1 MKQLFNFALI
11 GAIALTSAT
20 MFVGCNSSE
29 DAVETNNP
37 NYNEKTDEVNVQ
49 FVLNVA
55 ANTGDN
61 TTRQGAATVQKA
73 NNFRGLKDAKLI
85 ALKTDNPTW
94 LAPFDGSASTSMG
107 VKTFELGTLY
117 TSSQIPTPDTQNPGS
132 RSNRILQLSLPTGM
146 DAMLVYAR
154 AIQSGDTEEDGKVE
168 MNVTAAP
175 ENTTFTLQSR
185 LGENGTK
192 YQHVL
197 DLSVTIFNFI
207 MDAQISDV
215 AAGAGEVIHDYTNTA
230 AITGFTW
237 RSLGDTK
244 AIVDGL
250 TGLPEILGKD
260 YYAITTLTELP
271 SGEPGDPDYN
281 AHPNEYRAGSSE
293 AVRHLIYHIYTDC
306 IGILGATA
314 TTDKEY
320 AAQLLAKEIK
330 GRIDNYF
337 TSPDNETSIAFKSV
351 TATGTGSLQNNLN
364 TDLSIADFNTRFSG
378 VTDIYMA
385 GFPSSFGLPD
395 GVALMTIDE
404 NKDFTYDITSTTTL
418 LDGMTNVSQYM
429 YPAELLYFDNS
440 ALRCNT
446 TSVPAGNYP
455 DGYNTWDV
463 DAWAGWTVGNPGGI
477 VSSST
482 RSVAVKN
489 NINYGVAMLKT
500 AVQLDGS
507 TFNDNRNAFTGEADQ
522 ALTTTNVSGF
532 KLTGVLVGGQNYQM
546 GWNYLAKD
554 PNTATKWNYVVYDNK
569 IENSGAIP
577 TTVGDENYTLL
588 FDNYN
593 FTGTQSDVLVAL
605 EFENNGVAFYGEH
618 NLIPVGGK
626 FYLVGKLEL
635 GNNTIATNQWDQ
647 YYPVPPYFASG
658 ENAGKSQK
666 ITRIFIQDFM
676 TSATF
681 KIGANSLQKAFNT
694 IPDLR
699 STQTS
704 LGLSVNLEW
713 KQGLVFD
720 NVPLGH

>member
-1 MKQLFNFALI
+1 MKKLFNFALV
-11 GAIALTSAT
+11 GAIALTGAT
-20 MFVGCNSSE
+20 MFTGCSGSD
-29 DAVETNNP
+29 DAAAENNNP
-37 NYNEKTDEVNVQ
+37 NFNEKTNEVNVQ

-61 TTRQGAATVQKA
+61 TTRQGAATVQKN

-85 ALKTDNPTW
+85 ALKTGNPAW

-117 TSSQIPTPDTQNPGS
+117 TSSQIPTPDAQNPGS

-154 AIQSGDTEEDGKVE
+154 AIQSGVTEEDGKVE
-168 MNVTAAP
+168 MSVTAAP

-185 LGENGTK
+185 LGENATT

-207 MDAQISDV
+207 MDARISNV
-215 AAGAGEVIHDYTNTA
+215 AAGAGEEIKGYKNVA

-244 AIVDGL
+244 ATVDGL

-260 YYAITTLTELP
+260 YLAITTLTDLTAVP
-271 SGEPGDPDYN
+271 
-281 AHPNEYRAGSSE
+281 ATTQTPNEYRAGSSE

-314 TTDKEY
+314 TTDDEY

-337 TSPDNETSIAFKSV
+337 VDPDNQTSIAFKSV
-351 TATGTGSLQNNLN
+351 IATGTGSLQNNLN

-378 VTDIYMA
+378 VTDVYMA

-395 GVALMTIDE
+395 GVALMTID
-404 NKDFTYDITSTTTL
+404 NDDNFTYAITNTTTL
-418 LDGMTNVSQYM
+418 LDGMTDVSKYM

-446 TSVPAGNYP
+446 ASVPANDYP
-455 DGYNTWDV
+455 DGYNTWDA
-463 DAWAGWTVGNPGGI
+463 DTWTGWTVGNPGGI

-500 AVQLDGS
+500 AVVLDGTS
-507 TFNDNRNAFTGEADQ
+507 FNDNRNAFTGEANQ
-522 ALTTTNVSGF
+522 ALTESQVGGF
-532 KLTGVLVGGQNYQM
+532 KLTGALVGGQNYQM

-569 IENSGAIP
+569 IENNGTIP
-577 TTVGDENYTLL
+577 TTVGGENYTLL

-593 FTGTQSDVLVAL
+593 STDATQSDVLVAL

-635 GNNTIATNQWDQ
+635 GSNTINTNQWDQ
-647 YYPVPPYFASG
+647 YYPVPPYTNEGA
-658 ENAGKSQK
+658 SQK

-720 NVPLGH
+720 SVLLGH

>member
-1 MKQLFNFALI
+1 MKKNFMFAMM
-11 GAIALTSAT
+11 GAIALTGA
-20 MFVGCNSSE
+20 VGLTSCSSS
-29 DAVETNNP
+29 DDVAADVNP
-37 NYNEKTDEVNVQ
+37 NYNPETNEVNVQ

-61 TTRQGAATVQKA
+61 TTRQAADIVQKN

-85 ALKTDNPTW
+85 ALKTGNPTW

-117 TSSQIPTPDTQNPGS
+117 SSSQIPTPDTQNPGS

-154 AIQSGDTEEDGKVE
+154 AIQSNVTEEDGKVE
-168 MNVTAAP
+168 MNVTTAP
-175 ENTTFTLQSR
+175 ENTTFSLQSR

-215 AAGAGEVIHDYTNTA
+215 AAGAGEEIKGYKNVA

-260 YYAITTLTELP
+260 YLAITTLTDLTAVP
-271 SGEPGDPDYN
+271 
-281 AHPNEYRAGSSE
+281 ATTQTPNEYRAGSSE

-314 TTDKEY
+314 TTDEEY

-337 TSPDNETSIAFKSV
+337 TSPDNETNIAFKSV

-364 TDLSIADFNTRFSG
+364 TDLSIADFNTSFSG
-378 VTDIYMA
+378 VTDVYMA

-395 GVALMTIDE
+395 GVALMTID
-404 NKDFTYDITSTTTL
+404 NDDNFTYAITNTTTL
-418 LDGMTNVSQYM
+418 LDGMTDVSKYM

-446 TSVPAGNYP
+446 ASVPANEYP
-455 DGYNTWDV
+455 DGYNTWDA
-463 DAWAGWTVGNPGGI
+463 DTWTGWTVGNPGGI

-500 AVQLDGS
+500 AVVLDGTS
-507 TFNDNRNAFTGEADQ
+507 FNDNRNAFTGEANQTLDESQ
-522 ALTTTNVSGF
+522 VGGF

-554 PNTATKWNYVVYDNK
+554 PSTATNWNYVVYDNK
-569 IENSGAIP
+569 IENNGTIP
-577 TTVGDENYTLL
+577 TTVGGENYTLL

-593 FTGTQSDVLVAL
+593 FDTQANQSDVLVAL
-605 EFENNGVAFYGEH
+605 EFENNGIAFYGEH

-635 GNNTIATNQWDQ
+635 GSNTISTNQWDP
-647 YYPVPPYFASG
+647 YYPVPPYTNEGA
-658 ENAGKSQK
+658 SQK

>member
-1 MKQLFNFALI
+1 MKKNLMFAMM
-11 GAIALTSAT
+11 GAIALTGA
-20 MFVGCNSSE
+20 VGLTSCSSS
-29 DAVETNNP
+29 DDVAADVNP
-37 NYNEKTDEVNVQ
+37 NYNPETNEVNVQ

-61 TTRQGAATVQKA
+61 TTRQGAATVQK
-73 NNFRGLKDAKLI
+73 NNKFRGLKDAKLI
-85 ALKTDNPTW
+85 ALKTGNPAW
-94 LAPFDGSASTSMG
+94 LAPFDGRASTSMG

-117 TSSQIPTPDTQNPGS
+117 TSSQITETNTNNPAN

-154 AIQSGDTEEDGKVE
+154 AIQSGVTEEDGKVE
-168 MNVTAAP
+168 MNVTTAP
-175 ENTTFTLQSR
+175 ENTTFSLQSR
-185 LGENGTK
+185 LGENGTT
-192 YQHVL
+192 YQQVL

-207 MDAQISDV
+207 MDARISNV
-215 AAGAGEVIHDYTNTA
+215 AAGAGEEIKGYKNVG

-237 RSLGDTK
+237 RNLGDTK

-260 YYAITTLTELP
+260 YLAITTLTDLTAVP
-271 SGEPGDPDYN
+271 
-281 AHPNEYRAGSSE
+281 ATTQTPNEYRAGSSE

-314 TTDKEY
+314 TTDEEY

-337 TSPDNETSIAFKSV
+337 TSPDNETSIAFKTV
-351 TATGTGSLQNNLN
+351 TDTGTGSLQNNLY
-364 TDLSIADFNTRFSG
+364 TDLNIADFNTRFSG
-378 VTDIYMA
+378 VTDVYMA

-395 GVALMTIDE
+395 GVALMTID
-404 NKDFTYDITSTTTL
+404 NDDNFTYAITNTTTL
-418 LDGMTNVSQYM
+418 LDGMTNVSHYM

-446 TSVPAGNYP
+446 ASVPANEYP
-455 DGYNTWDV
+455 DGYNTWDA
-463 DAWAGWTVGNPGGI
+463 DTWTGWTVGNSGGI

-500 AVQLDGS
+500 AVQLDGTS
-507 TFNDNRNAFTGEADQ
+507 FNDNRNAFTGEANQ
-522 ALTTTNVSGF
+522 ALTESQVGGF

-554 PNTATKWNYVVYDNK
+554 PNTATNWNYVVYDNK
-569 IENSGAIP
+569 IENNGTIP
-577 TTVGDENYTLL
+577 TTVGGENYTLL

-593 FTGTQSDVLVAL
+593 STDATQSDVLVAL
-605 EFENNGVAFYGEH
+605 EFENNGIAFYGEH

-635 GNNTIATNQWDQ
+635 GSNTISTTQWDQ
-647 YYPVPPYFASG
+647 YYPVPPYTNEGA
-658 ENAGKSQK
+658 SQK

-699 STQTS
+699 SSQTS

-713 KQGLVFD
+713 KQGIVFD

>member
-1 MKQLFNFALI
+1 MKKLFNYALI
-11 GAIALTSAT
+11 GAIALTGAT
-20 MFVGCNSSE
+20 MFTGCSGSD
-29 DAVETNNP
+29 DAVAENNNP
-37 NYNEKTDEVNVQ
+37 NFNEKTNEVNVQ

-61 TTRQGAATVQKA
+61 TTRQGAATVQKN

-85 ALKTDNPTW
+85 ALKTGNPAW

-117 TSSQIPTPDTQNPGS
+117 TSSQIPTPDAQNPGS

-154 AIQSGDTEEDGKVE
+154 AIQSGVTEEDGKVE
-168 MNVTAAP
+168 MSVTAAP

-185 LGENGTK
+185 LGENATT

-207 MDAQISDV
+207 MDARISNV
-215 AAGAGEVIHDYTNTA
+215 AAGAGEEIKGYKNVA

-244 AIVDGL
+244 ETVDGL

-260 YYAITTLTELP
+260 YYAITTLTDLT
-271 SGEPGDPDYN
+271 STQPGN
-281 AHPNEYRAGSSE
+281 EHPKEYRAGSSK
-293 AVRHLIYHIYTDC
+293 AVCHIIYHIYTDC
-306 IGILGATA
+306 VGILGATA
-314 TTDKEY
+314 TTDAEY

-330 GRIDNYF
+330 GRIDHYF
-337 TSPDNETSIAFKSV
+337 LTPENETTITFKSV
-351 TATGTGSLQNNLN
+351 DETGTGSLQANLS
-364 TDLSIADFNTRFSG
+364 TDLSKTFSTDFSG
-378 VTDIYMA
+378 VTNDYLR

-395 GVALMTIDE
+395 GVALMTID
-404 NKDFTYDITSTTTL
+404 NDDNFTYQITSTTTL
-418 LDGMTNVSQYM
+418 LDGMTNVSHYM

-440 ALRCNT
+440 ALRCHT
-446 TSVPAGNYP
+446 ASVPANEYP
-455 DGYNTWDV
+455 DGYNTWDAA
-463 DAWAGWTVGNPGGI
+463 AWTGWTVGNPGGI

-500 AVQLDGS
+500 AVQLDATS
-507 TFNDNRNAFTGEADQ
+507 FNDNRNAFTGEANQ
-522 ALTTTNVSGF
+522 ALDENQVKGF

-554 PNTATKWNYVVYDNK
+554 PSTATNWNYVVYDNK
-569 IENSGAIP
+569 IENNGTIP
-577 TTVGDENYTLL
+577 TTVGRENYTLL

-593 FTGTQSDVLVAL
+593 FDTQANQSDVLVAL
-605 EFENNGVAFYGEH
+605 EFENNGIAFYGEH

-635 GNNTIATNQWDQ
+635 GSKTIDTNRWDE
-647 YYPVPPYFASG
+647 YYPVPPYTNEGA
-658 ENAGKSQK
+658 SQK

-720 NVPLGH
+720 NVELGH

>member
-1 MKQLFNFALI
+1 MKRYFNFALV
-11 GAIALTSAT
+11 GAIALTGAT
-20 MFVGCNSSE
+20 MFTGCSGSD
-29 DAVETNNP
+29 DAVAENNNP
-37 NYNEKTDEVNVQ
+37 NFNEKTNEVNVQ

-61 TTRQGAATVQKA
+61 TTRQGAATVQKN

-85 ALKTDNPTW
+85 ALKTGNPAW

-117 TSSQIPTPDTQNPGS
+117 TSSQIPTPDAQNPGS

-154 AIQSGDTEEDGKVE
+154 AIQSGVTEEDGKVE
-168 MNVTAAP
+168 MSVTAAP

-185 LGENGTK
+185 LGENATT

-207 MDAQISDV
+207 MDARISNV
-215 AAGAGEVIHDYTNTA
+215 AAGAGEEIKGYKNVA

-244 AIVDGL
+244 ATVDGL

-260 YYAITTLTELP
+260 YLAITTLTDLTAVP
-271 SGEPGDPDYN
+271 ATTPT
-281 AHPNEYRAGSSE
+281 PNEYRAGSSE
-293 AVRHLIYHIYTDC
+293 AVRQLIYHIYTDC

-314 TTDKEY
+314 TTDDEY

-337 TSPDNETSIAFKSV
+337 VDPDNQTSIAFKSV
-351 TATGTGSLQNNLN
+351 IATGTGSLQNNLN
-364 TDLSIADFNTRFSG
+364 TDLNIADFNTRFSG
-378 VTDIYMA
+378 VTDVYMA

-395 GVALMTIDE
+395 GVALMTID
-404 NKDFTYDITSTTTL
+404 NDDNFTYAITNTTTL
-418 LDGMTNVSQYM
+418 LDGMTDVSKYM

-446 TSVPAGNYP
+446 ASVPANEYP
-455 DGYNTWDV
+455 DGYNTWDA
-463 DAWAGWTVGNPGGI
+463 DTWTGWTVGNPGGI

-500 AVQLDGS
+500 AVVLDGTS
-507 TFNDNRNAFTGEADQ
+507 FNDNRNAFTGEANQ
-522 ALTTTNVSGF
+522 ALTESQVGGF

-554 PNTATKWNYVVYDNK
+554 PNTATNWNYVVYDNK
-569 IENSGAIP
+569 IENNGTIP
-577 TTVGDENYTLL
+577 TTVGGENYTLL

-593 FTGTQSDVLVAL
+593 FDTQANQSDVLVAL
-605 EFENNGVAFYGEH
+605 EFENNGIAFYGEH

-635 GNNTIATNQWDQ
+635 SGNTINTNQWDQ
-647 YYPVPPYFASG
+647 YYPVPPYTNEGA
-658 ENAGKSQK
+658 SQK

>member
-1 MKQLFNFALI
+1 MKKLFNYALI
-11 GAIALTSAT
+11 GAIALTGAT
-20 MFVGCNSSE
+20 MFTGCSGSD
-29 DAVETNNP
+29 DAVAENNNP
-37 NYNEKTDEVNVQ
+37 NFNEKTNEVNVQ

-61 TTRQGAATVQKA
+61 TTRQGAATVQKN
-73 NNFRGLKDAKLI
+73 NNFRGLKDAKLV
-85 ALKTDNPTW
+85 ALKTGHPAW

-117 TSSQIPTPDTQNPGS
+117 TSSQIPTPDAQNPGS

-154 AIQSGDTEEDGKVE
+154 AIQSGVTEEDGKVE

-185 LGENGTK
+185 LGDATT

-207 MDAQISDV
+207 MDARISDV
-215 AAGAGEVIHDYTNTA
+215 AAGAGEEIKGYKNVG

-237 RSLGDTK
+237 RNLGDTK

-260 YYAITTLTELP
+260 YLAITTLTDLTAVP
-271 SGEPGDPDYN
+271 
-281 AHPNEYRAGSSE
+281 ATTQTPNEYRAGSSE

-314 TTDKEY
+314 TTDDEY

-337 TSPDNETSIAFKSV
+337 VDPDNQTSIAFKSV
-351 TATGTGSLQNNLN
+351 IATGTGSLQNNLN

-378 VTDIYMA
+378 VTDVYMA

-395 GVALMTIDE
+395 GVALMTID
-404 NKDFTYDITSTTTL
+404 NDDNFTYAITNTTTL
-418 LDGMTNVSQYM
+418 LDGMTDVSKYM

-446 TSVPAGNYP
+446 ASVPANEYP
-455 DGYNTWDV
+455 DGYNTWDA
-463 DAWAGWTVGNPGGI
+463 DTWTGWTVGNPGGI

-500 AVQLDGS
+500 AVVLDGTS
-507 TFNDNRNAFTGEADQ
+507 FNDNRNAFTGEANQ
-522 ALTTTNVSGF
+522 ALTESQVGGF

-554 PNTATKWNYVVYDNK
+554 PSTATNWNYVVYDNK
-569 IENSGAIP
+569 IENNGTIP
-577 TTVGDENYTLL
+577 TTVGRENYTLL

-593 FTGTQSDVLVAL
+593 FDTQANQSDVLVAL
-605 EFENNGVAFYGEH
+605 EFENNGIAFYGEH

-635 GNNTIATNQWDQ
+635 SGKTINTNQWDQ
-647 YYPVPPYFASG
+647 YYPVPPYTNEGA
-658 ENAGKSQK
+658 SQK

>member
-1 MKQLFNFALI
+1 MKRYFNFALV
-11 GAIALTSAT
+11 GAIALTGAT
-20 MFVGCNSSE
+20 MFTGCSGSD
-29 DAVETNNP
+29 DAVAENNNP
-37 NYNEKTDEVNVQ
+37 NFNEKTNEVNVQ

-61 TTRQGAATVQKA
+61 TTRQGAATVQKN

-85 ALKTDNPTW
+85 ALKTGNPAW

-117 TSSQIPTPDTQNPGS
+117 TSSQIPTPDAQNPGS

-154 AIQSGDTEEDGKVE
+154 AIQSGVTEEDGKVE
-168 MNVTAAP
+168 MSVTAAP

-185 LGENGTK
+185 LGENATT

-207 MDAQISDV
+207 MDARISNV
-215 AAGAGEVIHDYTNTA
+215 AAGAGEEIKGYKNVA

-244 AIVDGL
+244 AAVDGL

-260 YYAITTLTELP
+260 YYAITTLTDLTAVP
-271 SGEPGDPDYN
+271 
-281 AHPNEYRAGSSE
+281 ATTQTPNEYRAGSSE
-293 AVRHLIYHIYTDC
+293 AVRYLIYHIYTDC

-314 TTDKEY
+314 TTDDEY

-337 TSPDNETSIAFKSV
+337 VDPDNQTSIAFKSV
-351 TATGTGSLQNNLN
+351 IATGTGSLQNNLN
-364 TDLSIADFNTRFSG
+364 TDLNIADFNTRFSG
-378 VTDIYMA
+378 VTDVYMA

-395 GVALMTIDE
+395 GVALMTID
-404 NKDFTYDITSTTTL
+404 NDDNFTYAITNTTTL
-418 LDGMTNVSQYM
+418 LDGMTDVSKYM

-446 TSVPAGNYP
+446 ASVPANEYP
-455 DGYNTWDV
+455 DGYNTWDA
-463 DAWAGWTVGNPGGI
+463 DTWTGWTVGNPGGI

-500 AVQLDGS
+500 AVVLDGTS
-507 TFNDNRNAFTGEADQ
+507 FNDNRNAFTGEANQ
-522 ALTTTNVSGF
+522 ALTESQVGGF

-554 PNTATKWNYVVYDNK
+554 PNTATNWNYVVYDNK
-569 IENSGAIP
+569 IENNGTIP
-577 TTVGDENYTLL
+577 TTVGRENYTLL

-593 FTGTQSDVLVAL
+593 FDTQANQRDVLVAL
-605 EFENNGVAFYGEH
+605 EFENNGIAFYGEH

-635 GNNTIATNQWDQ
+635 SGNTINTNQWDQ
-647 YYPVPPYFASG
+647 YYPVPPYTNEGA
-658 ENAGKSQK
+658 SQK

>member
-1 MKQLFNFALI
+1 MKKLFNFALV
-11 GAIALTSAT
+11 GAIALTGAT
-20 MFVGCNSSE
+20 MFTGCSGSD
-29 DAVETNNP
+29 DAVAENNNP
-37 NYNEKTDEVNVQ
+37 NFNEKTNEVNVQ

-61 TTRQGAATVQKA
+61 TTRQGAATVQKN
-73 NNFRGLKDAKLI
+73 NNFRGLKDAKLV
-85 ALKTDNPTW
+85 ALKTGHPAW

-117 TSSQIPTPDTQNPGS
+117 TSSQIPTPDAQNPGS

-154 AIQSGDTEEDGKVE
+154 AIQSGVTEEDGKVE

-185 LGENGTK
+185 LGDATT

-207 MDAQISDV
+207 MDARISDV
-215 AAGAGEVIHDYTNTA
+215 AAGAGEEIKGYKNVG

-237 RSLGDTK
+237 RNLGDTK

-260 YYAITTLTELP
+260 YLAITTLTDLTAVP
-271 SGEPGDPDYN
+271 
-281 AHPNEYRAGSSE
+281 ATTQTPNEYRAGSSE

-314 TTDKEY
+314 TTDDEY

-337 TSPDNETSIAFKSV
+337 VDPDNQTSIAFKSV
-351 TATGTGSLQNNLN
+351 IATGTGSLQNNLN

-378 VTDIYMA
+378 VTDVYMA

-395 GVALMTIDE
+395 GVALMTID
-404 NKDFTYDITSTTTL
+404 NDDNFTYAITNTTTL
-418 LDGMTNVSQYM
+418 LDGMTDVSKYM

-446 TSVPAGNYP
+446 ASVPANEYP
-455 DGYNTWDV
+455 DGYNTWDA
-463 DAWAGWTVGNPGGI
+463 DTWTGWTVGNPGGI

-500 AVQLDGS
+500 AVVLDGTS
-507 TFNDNRNAFTGEADQ
+507 FNDNRNAFTGEANQ
-522 ALTTTNVSGF
+522 ALTESQVGGF

-554 PNTATKWNYVVYDNK
+554 PSTATNWNYVVYDNK
-569 IENSGAIP
+569 IENNGTIP
-577 TTVGDENYTLL
+577 TTVGRENYTLL

-593 FTGTQSDVLVAL
+593 FDTQANQSDVLVAL
-605 EFENNGVAFYGEH
+605 EFENNGIAFYGEH

-635 GNNTIATNQWDQ
+635 SGKTINTNQWDQ
-647 YYPVPPYFASG
+647 YYPVPPYTNEGAS
-658 ENAGKSQK
+658 QM

>member
-1 MKQLFNFALI
+1 MKKLFNFALV
-11 GAIALTSAT
+11 GAIALTGAT
-20 MFVGCNSSE
+20 MFTGCSGSD
-29 DAVETNNP
+29 DAVAENNNP
-37 NYNEKTDEVNVQ
+37 NFNEKTNEVNVQ

-61 TTRQGAATVQKA
+61 TTRQGAATVQKN
-73 NNFRGLKDAKLI
+73 NNFRGLKDAKLV
-85 ALKTDNPTW
+85 ALKTGHPAW

-117 TSSQIPTPDTQNPGS
+117 TSSQIPTPDAQNPGS

-154 AIQSGDTEEDGKVE
+154 AIQSGVTEEDGKVE

-185 LGENGTK
+185 LGDATT

-207 MDAQISDV
+207 MDARISDV
-215 AAGAGEVIHDYTNTA
+215 AAGAGEEIKGYKNVG

-237 RSLGDTK
+237 RNLGDTK

-260 YYAITTLTELP
+260 YLAITTLTDLTAVP
-271 SGEPGDPDYN
+271 
-281 AHPNEYRAGSSE
+281 ATTQTPNEYRAGSSE

-314 TTDKEY
+314 TTDDEY

-395 GVALMTIDE
+395 GVALMTID
-404 NKDFTYDITSTTTL
+404 NDDNFTYAITNTTTL
-418 LDGMTNVSQYM
+418 LDGMTDVSKYM

-446 TSVPAGNYP
+446 ASVPANEYP

-500 AVQLDGS
+500 AVVLDGTS
-507 TFNDNRNAFTGEADQ
+507 FNDNRNAFTGEANQ
-522 ALTTTNVSGF
+522 ALTESQVGGF

-554 PNTATKWNYVVYDNK
+554 PSTATNWNYVVYDNK
-569 IENSGAIP
+569 IENNGTIP
-577 TTVGDENYTLL
+577 TTVGRENYTLL

-593 FTGTQSDVLVAL
+593 FDTQANQSDVLVAL
-605 EFENNGVAFYGEH
+605 EFENNGIAFYGEH

-635 GNNTIATNQWDQ
+635 SGNTINTNQWDQ
-647 YYPVPPYFASG
+647 YYPVPPYTNEGA
-658 ENAGKSQK
+658 SQK

>member
-1 MKQLFNFALI
+1 MKKLFNFALV
-11 GAIALTSAT
+11 GAIALTGAT
-20 MFVGCNSSE
+20 MFTGCSGSD
-29 DAVETNNP
+29 DAVAENNNP
-37 NYNEKTDEVNVQ
+37 NFNEKTNEVNVQ

-61 TTRQGAATVQKA
+61 TTRQGAATVQKY

-85 ALKTDNPTW
+85 ALKTGNPTW

-117 TSSQIPTPDTQNPGS
+117 TSSQITDPDSKNSGE

-154 AIQSGDTEEDGKVE
+154 AIQSGVTEEDGKVE
-168 MNVTAAP
+168 MDVTAAP

-185 LGENGTK
+185 LANQTA
-192 YQHVL
+192 YDHTL
-197 DLSVTIFNFI
+197 ALSATIFNFI
-207 MDAQISDV
+207 MDSQISDV
-215 AAGAGEVIHDYTNTA
+215 AAGAGEEIKGYKNVA

-244 AIVDGL
+244 AAVDGL

-260 YYAITTLTELP
+260 YYAITTLTDLTSTQP
-271 SGEPGDPDYN
+271 SNE
-281 AHPNEYRAGSSE
+281 HPKEYRAGSSE

-314 TTDKEY
+314 TTDAEY

-378 VTDIYMA
+378 VTDVYMA

-395 GVALMTIDE
+395 GVALMTID
-404 NKDFTYDITSTTTL
+404 NDDNFTYAITNTTTL
-418 LDGMTNVSQYM
+418 LDGMTDVSKYM

-446 TSVPAGNYP
+446 ASVPANEYP
-455 DGYNTWDV
+455 DGYNTWDTGT
-463 DAWAGWTVGNPGGI
+463 WSNWTVGNPGGI

-500 AVQLDGS
+500 AVQLDATS
-507 TFNDNRNAFTGEADQ
+507 FNDNRNAFTGEANQTLDESQ
-522 ALTTTNVSGF
+522 VGGF

-554 PNTATKWNYVVYDNK
+554 PSTATNWNYVVYDNK
-569 IENSGAIP
+569 IENNGTIP
-577 TTVGDENYTLL
+577 TTVGGENYTLL

-593 FTGTQSDVLVAL
+593 FDTQANQSDVLVAL
-605 EFENNGVAFYGEH
+605 EFENNGIAFYGEH

-635 GNNTIATNQWDQ
+635 GSNTISTSQWDQ
-647 YYPVPPYFASG
+647 YYPVPPYNEGAS
-658 ENAGKSQK
+658 QM

>member
-1 MKQLFNFALI
+1 MKRYFNFAFA
-11 GAIALTSAT
+11 GAIALTGAT
-20 MFVGCNSSE
+20 MFTGCSGSD
-29 DAVETNNP
+29 DAVAENNNP
-37 NYNEKTDEVNVQ
+37 NFNEKTNEVNVQ

-61 TTRQGAATVQKA
+61 TTRQGAATVQKN

-85 ALKTDNPTW
+85 ALKTGHPTW

-117 TSSQIPTPDTQNPGS
+117 TSSQIPTPDAQNPGS

-154 AIQSGDTEEDGKVE
+154 AIQSGVTEEDGKVE
-168 MNVTAAP
+168 MSVTAAP

-185 LGENGTK
+185 LGENATT

-207 MDAQISDV
+207 MDARISNV
-215 AAGAGEVIHDYTNTA
+215 AAGAGEEIKGYKNVG

-237 RSLGDTK
+237 RSLGETK

-260 YYAITTLTELP
+260 YLAITTLTDLTANP
-271 SGEPGDPDYN
+271 
-281 AHPNEYRAGSSE
+281 ATTQTPNEYRAGSSE
-293 AVRHLIYHIYTDC
+293 AVRLLIYHIYTDC

-314 TTDKEY
+314 TTDAEY

-337 TSPDNETSIAFKSV
+337 VDPDNQTSIAFKSV
-351 TATGTGSLQNNLN
+351 IATGTGSLQNNLN
-364 TDLSIADFNTRFSG
+364 TDLNIADFNTRFSG
-378 VTDIYMA
+378 VTDVYMA

-395 GVALMTIDE
+395 GVALMTID
-404 NKDFTYDITSTTTL
+404 NDDNFTYAITNTTTL
-418 LDGMTNVSQYM
+418 LDGMTDVSKYM

-446 TSVPAGNYP
+446 ASVPANDYP
-455 DGYNTWDV
+455 DGYNTWDTGT
-463 DAWAGWTVGNPGGI
+463 WSNWTVGNPGGI

-500 AVQLDGS
+500 AVQLGGS
-507 TFNDNRNAFTGEADQ
+507 EFNDNRNAFTGEANQ
-522 ALTTTNVSGF
+522 TLTTTQVSGF

-546 GWNYLAKD
+546 GWNYLAKT
-554 PNTATKWNYVVYDNK
+554 NTAPNWNYVVYDNK
-569 IENSGAIP
+569 IENNGTIP
-577 TTVGDENYTLL
+577 TTVGGENYTLL

-593 FTGTQSDVLVAL
+593 FDTQENQSDVLVAL
-605 EFENNGVAFYGEH
+605 EFENNGIAFYGEH

-626 FYLVGKLEL
+626 FYLVGKLER
-635 GNNTIATNQWDQ
+635 GDQTIADGQWDT
-647 YYPVPPYFASG
+647 YYPVPPYTNEGA
-658 ENAGKSQK
+658 SQK

>member
-1 MKQLFNFALI
+1 MKKVLNFALI
-11 GAIALTSAT
+11 VAIELTGAT
-20 MFVGCNSSE
+20 MFTGCSGSD
-29 DAVETNNP
+29 DAVAENNNP
-37 NYNEKTDEVNVQ
+37 NFNEKTNEVNVQ

-61 TTRQGAATVQKA
+61 TTRQGAATVQKN

-85 ALKTDNPTW
+85 ALKTGNPAW

-117 TSSQIPTPDTQNPGS
+117 TSSQIPTPDAQNPGS

-154 AIQSGDTEEDGKVE
+154 AIQSGVTEEDGKVE
-168 MNVTAAP
+168 MSVTAAP

-185 LGENGTK
+185 LGENATT

-207 MDAQISDV
+207 MDARISNV
-215 AAGAGEVIHDYTNTA
+215 AAGAGEEIKGYKNVA

-244 AIVDGL
+244 AAVDGL

-260 YYAITTLTELP
+260 YYAITTLTDLTAVP
-271 SGEPGDPDYN
+271 
-281 AHPNEYRAGSSE
+281 ATTQTPNEYRAGSSE
-293 AVRHLIYHIYTDC
+293 AVRYLIYHIYTDC

-314 TTDKEY
+314 TTDDEY

-337 TSPDNETSIAFKSV
+337 VDPDNQTSIAFKSV
-351 TATGTGSLQNNLN
+351 IATGTGSLQNNLN
-364 TDLSIADFNTRFSG
+364 TDLNIADFNTRFSG
-378 VTDIYMA
+378 VTDVYMA

-395 GVALMTIDE
+395 GVALMTID
-404 NKDFTYDITSTTTL
+404 NDDNFTYAITNTTTL
-418 LDGMTNVSQYM
+418 LDGMTDVSKYM

-446 TSVPAGNYP
+446 ASVPANEYP
-455 DGYNTWDV
+455 DGYNTWDA
-463 DAWAGWTVGNPGGI
+463 DTWTGWTVGNPGGI

-500 AVQLDGS
+500 AVVLDGTS
-507 TFNDNRNAFTGEADQ
+507 FNDNRNAFTGEANQ
-522 ALTTTNVSGF
+522 ALTESQVGGF

-554 PNTATKWNYVVYDNK
+554 PNTATNWNYVVYDNK
-569 IENSGAIP
+569 IENNGTIP
-577 TTVGDENYTLL
+577 TTVGRENYTLL

-593 FTGTQSDVLVAL
+593 FDTQANQRDVLVAL
-605 EFENNGVAFYGEH
+605 EFENNGIAFYGEH

-635 GNNTIATNQWDQ
+635 SGNTINTNQWDQ
-647 YYPVPPYFASG
+647 YYPVPPYTNEGA
-658 ENAGKSQK
+658 SQK

>member
-1 MKQLFNFALI
+1 
-11 GAIALTSAT
+11 
-20 MFVGCNSSE
+20 MFTGCSGSD
-29 DAVETNNP
+29 DAVAENNNP
-37 NYNEKTDEVNVQ
+37 NFNEKTNEVNVQ

-61 TTRQGAATVQKA
+61 TTRQGAATVQKN

-85 ALKTDNPTW
+85 ALKTGNPAW

-117 TSSQIPTPDTQNPGS
+117 TSSQIPTPDAQNPGS

-154 AIQSGDTEEDGKVE
+154 AIQSGVTEEDGKVE
-168 MNVTAAP
+168 MSVTAAP

-185 LGENGTK
+185 LGENATT

-207 MDAQISDV
+207 MDARISNV
-215 AAGAGEVIHDYTNTA
+215 AAGAGEEIKGYKNVA

-244 AIVDGL
+244 AAVDGL

-260 YYAITTLTELP
+260 YYAITTLTDLTAVP
-271 SGEPGDPDYN
+271 
-281 AHPNEYRAGSSE
+281 ATTQTPNEYRAGSSE
-293 AVRHLIYHIYTDC
+293 AVRYLIYHIYTDC

-314 TTDKEY
+314 TTDDEY

-337 TSPDNETSIAFKSV
+337 VDPDNQTSIAFKSV
-351 TATGTGSLQNNLN
+351 IATGTGSLQNNLN
-364 TDLSIADFNTRFSG
+364 TDLNIADFNTRFSG
-378 VTDIYMA
+378 VTDVYMA

-395 GVALMTIDE
+395 GVALMTID
-404 NKDFTYDITSTTTL
+404 NDDNFTYAITNTTTL
-418 LDGMTNVSQYM
+418 LDGMTDVSKYM

-446 TSVPAGNYP
+446 ASVPANEYP
-455 DGYNTWDV
+455 DGYNTWDA
-463 DAWAGWTVGNPGGI
+463 DTWTGWTVGNPGGI

-500 AVQLDGS
+500 AVVLDGTS
-507 TFNDNRNAFTGEADQ
+507 FNDNRNAFTGEANQ
-522 ALTTTNVSGF
+522 ALTESQVGGF

-554 PNTATKWNYVVYDNK
+554 PNTATNWNYVVYDNK
-569 IENSGAIP
+569 IENNGTIP
-577 TTVGDENYTLL
+577 TTVGRENYTLL

-593 FTGTQSDVLVAL
+593 FDTQANQRDVLVAL
-605 EFENNGVAFYGEH
+605 EFENNGIAFYGEH

-635 GNNTIATNQWDQ
+635 SGNTINTNQWDQ
-647 YYPVPPYFASG
+647 YYPVPPYTNEGA
-658 ENAGKSQK
+658 SQK

-720 NVPLGH
+720 NVPLGHLLTHSLYI

>member
-1 MKQLFNFALI
+1 MKKLFNYALI
-11 GAIALTSAT
+11 GAIALTGAT
-20 MFVGCNSSE
+20 MFTGCSGSD
-29 DAVETNNP
+29 DAVAENNNP
-37 NYNEKTDEVNVQ
+37 NFNEKTNDVNVQ

-61 TTRQGAATVQKA
+61 TTRQGAATVQKN
-73 NNFRGLKDAKLI
+73 NNFRGLKDAKLV
-85 ALKTDNPTW
+85 ALKTGHPAW

-117 TSSQIPTPDTQNPGS
+117 TSSQIPTPDAQNPGS

-154 AIQSGDTEEDGKVE
+154 AIQSGVTEEDGKVE

-185 LGENGTK
+185 LGDATT

-207 MDAQISDV
+207 MDARISDV
-215 AAGAGEVIHDYTNTA
+215 AAGAGEEIKGYKNVG

-237 RSLGDTK
+237 RNLGDTK

-260 YYAITTLTELP
+260 YLAITTLTDLTAVP
-271 SGEPGDPDYN
+271 
-281 AHPNEYRAGSSE
+281 ATTQTPNEYRAGSSE

-314 TTDKEY
+314 TTDDEY

-337 TSPDNETSIAFKSV
+337 VDPDNQTSIAFKSV
-351 TATGTGSLQNNLN
+351 IATGTGSLQNNLN

-378 VTDIYMA
+378 VTDVYMA

-395 GVALMTIDE
+395 GVALMTID
-404 NKDFTYDITSTTTL
+404 NDDNFTYAITNTTTL
-418 LDGMTNVSQYM
+418 LDGMTDVSKYM

-446 TSVPAGNYP
+446 ASVPANEYP
-455 DGYNTWDV
+455 DGYNTWDA
-463 DAWAGWTVGNPGGI
+463 DTWTGWTVGNPGGI

-500 AVQLDGS
+500 AVVLDGTS
-507 TFNDNRNAFTGEADQ
+507 FNDNRNAFTGEANQ
-522 ALTTTNVSGF
+522 ALTESQVGGF

-554 PNTATKWNYVVYDNK
+554 PSTATNWNYVVYDNK
-569 IENSGAIP
+569 IENNGTIP
-577 TTVGDENYTLL
+577 TTVGRENYTLL

-593 FTGTQSDVLVAL
+593 FDTQANQSDVLVAL
-605 EFENNGVAFYGEH
+605 EFENNGIAFYGEH

-635 GNNTIATNQWDQ
+635 SGKTINTNQWDQ
-647 YYPVPPYFASG
+647 YYPVPPYTNEGAS
-658 ENAGKSQK
+658 QM

>member
-1 MKQLFNFALI
+1 MKKNLMFAMFS
-11 GAIALTSAT
+11 AIALTGA
-20 MFVGCNSSE
+20 VGLTSCSSS
-29 DAVETNNP
+29 DDVAADVNP
-37 NYNEKTDEVNVQ
+37 NYNPETNEVNVQ

-61 TTRQGAATVQKA
+61 TTRQGAATVQKN

-85 ALKTDNPTW
+85 ALKTGNPTW

-117 TSSQIPTPDTQNPGS
+117 TSSQITEPNTNNPAN

-154 AIQSGDTEEDGKVE
+154 AIQSGDTDDDGKVI
-168 MNVTAAP
+168 MNVQSAP
-175 ENTTFTLQSR
+175 ESTTFTLQSR
-185 LGENGTK
+185 IGTDAVK
-192 YQHVL
+192 TVYNHTSAL
-197 DLSVTIFNFI
+197 AAAILNYI
-207 MDAQISDV
+207 MDSEVGAV
-215 AAGAGEVIHDYTNTA
+215 AAGEGTA
-230 AITGFTW
+230 INGVKNIGAISAFTW
-237 RSLGDTK
+237 KSLGDEKTTV
-244 AIVDGL
+244 AAL

-260 YYAITTLTELP
+260 YYAITTMTDLTGATP
-271 SGEPGDPDYN
+271 STS
-281 AHPNEYRAGSSE
+281 HPNEYRAGSSF
-293 AVRHLIYHIYTDC
+293 AIRHLIYHVYTDC
-306 IGILGATA
+306 LGVLGATA
-314 TTDKEY
+314 TTDAEY
-320 AAQLLAKEIK
+320 AAQLLATVIKE
-330 GRIDNYF
+330 RIEKFF
-337 TSPDNETSIAFKSV
+337 TDASNSTSINFLPITSTSSVNTISVNLTSALNLGEGAF
-351 TATGTGSLQNNLN
+351 ATTY
-364 TDLSIADFNTRFSG
+364 SG
-378 VTDIYMA
+378 VTDTYLQ

-395 GVALMTIDE
+395 GVALMTID
-404 NKDFTYDITSTTTL
+404 NDDNFTYEITNTTTL
-418 LDGMTNVSQYM
+418 LDGMTDVSKYM

-446 TSVPAGNYP
+446 ASVPANEYP
-455 DGYNTWDV
+455 DGYNTWDA
-463 DAWAGWTVGNPGGI
+463 DTWTGWTVGNPGGI

-500 AVQLDGS
+500 AVQLDGTS
-507 TFNDNRNAFTGEADQ
+507 FNDNRNAFTGEANQ
-522 ALTTTNVSGF
+522 ALTESQVGGF

-546 GWNYLAKD
+546 GWNYLAKA
-554 PNTATKWNYVVYDNK
+554 PNTATNWNYVVYDNK
-569 IENSGAIP
+569 IENNGTIP
-577 TTVGDENYTLL
+577 TTVGGENYTLL

-593 FTGTQSDVLVAL
+593 STGATQSDVLVAL

-635 GNNTIATNQWDQ
+635 GSNTINTNQWDQ
-647 YYPVPPYFASG
+647 YYPVPPYTNEGA
-658 ENAGKSQK
+658 SQK

-720 NVPLGH
+720 SVLLGH

>member
-1 MKQLFNFALI
+1 MKKLFNFALV
-11 GAIALTSAT
+11 GAIALTGAT
-20 MFVGCNSSE
+20 MFAGCSGSD
-29 DAVETNNP
+29 DAVAENNNP
-37 NYNEKTDEVNVQ
+37 NFNEKTNEVNVQ

-61 TTRQGAATVQKA
+61 TTRQGAATVQKN

-85 ALKTDNPTW
+85 ALKTGHPAW

-154 AIQSGDTEEDGKVE
+154 AIQSGVTEEDGKVE
-168 MNVTAAP
+168 MSVTAAP

-185 LGENGTK
+185 LGENATT

-207 MDAQISDV
+207 MDARISNV
-215 AAGAGEVIHDYTNTA
+215 AAGAGEEIKGYKNVA

-244 AIVDGL
+244 ATVDGL

-260 YYAITTLTELP
+260 YLAITTLTDLTAVP
-271 SGEPGDPDYN
+271 
-281 AHPNEYRAGSSE
+281 ATTQTPNEYRAGSSE

-314 TTDKEY
+314 TTDDEY

-337 TSPDNETSIAFKSV
+337 VDPDNQTSIAFKSV
-351 TATGTGSLQNNLN
+351 IAPGTGSLQNNLN

-378 VTDIYMA
+378 VTDVYMA

-395 GVALMTIDE
+395 GVALMTID
-404 NKDFTYDITSTTTL
+404 NDDNFTYAITNTTTL
-418 LDGMTNVSQYM
+418 LDGMTDVSKYM

-446 TSVPAGNYP
+446 ASVPANDYP
-455 DGYNTWDV
+455 DGYNTWDA
-463 DAWAGWTVGNPGGI
+463 DTWTGWTVGNPGGI

-500 AVQLDGS
+500 AVVLDGTS
-507 TFNDNRNAFTGEADQ
+507 FNDNRNAFTGEANQ
-522 ALTTTNVSGF
+522 ALTESQVGGF

-554 PNTATKWNYVVYDNK
+554 PSTATNWNYVVYDNK
-569 IENSGAIP
+569 IENNGTIP
-577 TTVGDENYTLL
+577 TTVGRENYTLL

-593 FTGTQSDVLVAL
+593 FDTQANQSDVLVAL
-605 EFENNGVAFYGEH
+605 EFENNGIAFYGEH

-635 GNNTIATNQWDQ
+635 SGNTINTNQWDQ
-647 YYPVPPYFASG
+647 YYPVPPYTNEGA
-658 ENAGKSQK
+658 SQK

>member
-1 MKQLFNFALI
+1 
-11 GAIALTSAT
+11 
-20 MFVGCNSSE
+20 
-29 DAVETNNP
+29 
-37 NYNEKTDEVNVQ
+37 
-49 FVLNVA
+49 
-55 ANTGDN
+55 
-61 TTRQGAATVQKA
+61 
-73 NNFRGLKDAKLI
+73 
-85 ALKTDNPTW
+85 
-94 LAPFDGSASTSMG
+94 
-107 VKTFELGTLY
+107 
-117 TSSQIPTPDTQNPGS
+117 
-132 RSNRILQLSLPTGM
+132 M

-154 AIQSGDTEEDGKVE
+154 AIQSGVTEEDGKVE

-185 LGENGTK
+185 LANQTA
-192 YQHVL
+192 YDHTL
-197 DLSVTIFNFI
+197 ALSETIFNFI
-207 MDAQISDV
+207 MDSQISDV
-215 AAGAGEVIHDYTNTA
+215 AAGAGEEIKGYKNVA

-244 AIVDGL
+244 AAVDGL

-260 YYAITTLTELP
+260 YYAITTLTDLTAVP
-271 SGEPGDPDYN
+271 
-281 AHPNEYRAGSSE
+281 ATTQTPNEYRAGSSE
-293 AVRHLIYHIYTDC
+293 AVRLLIYHIYTDC

-314 TTDKEY
+314 TTDDEY

-337 TSPDNETSIAFKSV
+337 VDPDNQTSIAFKSV
-351 TATGTGSLQNNLN
+351 IATGTGSLQNNLN

-378 VTDIYMA
+378 VTDVYMA

-395 GVALMTIDE
+395 GVALMTID
-404 NKDFTYDITSTTTL
+404 NDDNFTYAITNTTTL
-418 LDGMTNVSQYM
+418 LDGMTDVSKYM

-446 TSVPAGNYP
+446 ASVPANEYP
-455 DGYNTWDV
+455 DGYNTWDA
-463 DAWAGWTVGNPGGI
+463 DTWTGWTVGNPGGI

-500 AVQLDGS
+500 AVVLDGTS
-507 TFNDNRNAFTGEADQ
+507 FNDNRNAFTGEANQ
-522 ALTTTNVSGF
+522 ALTVSQVGGF

-546 GWNYLAKD
+546 GWNYLAKG
-554 PNTATKWNYVVYDNK
+554 PNTATNWNYVVYDNK
-569 IENSGAIP
+569 IENNGTIP
-577 TTVGDENYTLL
+577 TTVGRENYTLL

-593 FTGTQSDVLVAL
+593 FDTQANQSDVLVAL
-605 EFENNGVAFYGEH
+605 EFENNGIAFYGEH

-635 GNNTIATNQWDQ
+635 SGNTINTNQWDQ
-647 YYPVPPYFASG
+647 YYPVPPYTNEGA
-658 ENAGKSQK
+658 SQK

>member
-1 MKQLFNFALI
+1 MKRYFNFALV
-11 GAIALTSAT
+11 GAIALTGAT
-20 MFVGCNSSE
+20 MFTGCSGSD
-29 DAVETNNP
+29 DAVAENNNP
-37 NYNEKTDEVNVQ
+37 NFNEKTNEVNVQ

-61 TTRQGAATVQKA
+61 TTRQGAATVQKN

-85 ALKTDNPTW
+85 ALKTGNPAW

-117 TSSQIPTPDTQNPGS
+117 TSSQIPTPDAQNPGS

-154 AIQSGDTEEDGKVE
+154 AIQSGVTEEDGKVE
-168 MNVTAAP
+168 MSVTAAP

-185 LGENGTK
+185 LGENATT

-215 AAGAGEVIHDYTNTA
+215 AAGAGEAIKGYTNVG

-260 YYAITTLTELP
+260 YLAITTLTDLTAVP
-271 SGEPGDPDYN
+271 
-281 AHPNEYRAGSSE
+281 ATTQTPNEYRAGSSE
-293 AVRHLIYHIYTDC
+293 AVRLLIYHIYTDC

-314 TTDKEY
+314 TTDDEY

-337 TSPDNETSIAFKSV
+337 VDPDNQTSIAFKSV
-351 TATGTGSLQNNLN
+351 IATGTGSLQNNLN

-378 VTDIYMA
+378 VTDVYMA

-395 GVALMTIDE
+395 GVALMTID
-404 NKDFTYDITSTTTL
+404 NDDNFTYAITNTTTL
-418 LDGMTNVSQYM
+418 LDGMTDVSKYM

-446 TSVPAGNYP
+446 ASVPANQYP
-455 DGYNTWDV
+455 DGYNTWDA
-463 DAWAGWTVGNPGGI
+463 DTWTGWTVGNPGGI

-500 AVQLDGS
+500 AVALDGS
-507 TFNDNRNAFTGEADQ
+507 SFNDNRNAFTGEANQ
-522 ALTTTNVSGF
+522 ALTESQVGGF

-554 PNTATKWNYVVYDNK
+554 PSTATNWNYVVYDNK
-569 IENSGAIP
+569 IENNGTIP
-577 TTVGDENYTLL
+577 TTVGGENYTLL

-593 FTGTQSDVLVAL
+593 FDTQDNQSDVLVAL
-605 EFENNGVAFYGEH
+605 EFENNGIAFYGEH

-635 GNNTIATNQWDQ
+635 GSNTINTNQWDQ
-647 YYPVPPYFASG
+647 YYPVPPYTNEGA
-658 ENAGKSQK
+658 SQK

-713 KQGLVFD
+713 KQGLEFD

>member
-1 MKQLFNFALI
+1 MKKLFNYALI
-11 GAIALTSAT
+11 GAIALTGST
-20 MFVGCNSSE
+20 MFTGCSGSD
-29 DAVETNNP
+29 DAVAENNNP
-37 NYNEKTDEVNVQ
+37 NFNEKTNEVNVQ

-61 TTRQGAATVQKA
+61 TTRQGAATVQKN

-85 ALKTDNPTW
+85 ALKTGHPAW

-117 TSSQIPTPDTQNPGS
+117 TSSQIPTPDAQNPGS

-168 MNVTAAP
+168 MSVTAAP

-185 LGENGTK
+185 LGENATT

-207 MDAQISDV
+207 MDARISDV
-215 AAGAGEVIHDYTNTA
+215 AAGAGEQIKGYKNVA

-260 YYAITTLTELP
+260 YLAITTLTDLTAVP
-271 SGEPGDPDYN
+271 
-281 AHPNEYRAGSSE
+281 ATTQTPNEYRAGSSE

-314 TTDKEY
+314 TTDAEY

-351 TATGTGSLQNNLN
+351 IATGTGSLQNNLN

-378 VTDIYMA
+378 VTDVYMA

-395 GVALMTIDE
+395 GVALMTID
-404 NKDFTYDITSTTTL
+404 NDDNFTYAITNTTTL
-418 LDGMTNVSQYM
+418 LDGMTDVSKYM

-446 TSVPAGNYP
+446 ASVPANEYP
-455 DGYNTWDV
+455 DGYNTWDA
-463 DAWAGWTVGNPGGI
+463 DTWTGWTVGNPGGI

-500 AVQLDGS
+500 AVVLDGTS
-507 TFNDNRNAFTGEADQ
+507 FNDNRNAFTGEANQ
-522 ALTTTNVSGF
+522 ALTESQVGGF

-554 PNTATKWNYVVYDNK
+554 PSTATNWNYVVYDNK
-569 IENSGAIP
+569 IENNGTIP
-577 TTVGDENYTLL
+577 TTVGRENYTLL

-593 FTGTQSDVLVAL
+593 FDTQENQSDVLVAL
-605 EFENNGVAFYGEH
+605 EFENNGIAFYGEH

-635 GNNTIATNQWDQ
+635 SGKTINTDQWDQ
-647 YYPVPPYFASG
+647 YYPVPPYTNEGA
-658 ENAGKSQK
+658 SQK

>member
-1 MKQLFNFALI
+1 MKKLFNFALV
-11 GAIALTSAT
+11 GAIALTGAT
-20 MFVGCNSSE
+20 MFTGCSGSD
-29 DAVETNNP
+29 DAVAENNNP
-37 NYNEKTDEVNVQ
+37 NFNEKTNEVNVQ

-61 TTRQGAATVQKA
+61 TTRQGAATVQKN

-85 ALKTDNPTW
+85 ALKTDHPAW

-117 TSSQIPTPDTQNPGS
+117 TSSQIPTPDAQNPGS

-168 MNVTAAP
+168 MSVTAAP

-185 LGENGTK
+185 LGENATT

-207 MDAQISDV
+207 MDARISDV
-215 AAGAGEVIHDYTNTA
+215 AAGAGEQIKGYKNVA

-260 YYAITTLTELP
+260 YLAITTLTDLTAVP
-271 SGEPGDPDYN
+271 
-281 AHPNEYRAGSSE
+281 ATTQTPNEYRAGSSE

-314 TTDKEY
+314 TTDDEY

-337 TSPDNETSIAFKSV
+337 VDPDNQTSIAFKSV
-351 TATGTGSLQNNLN
+351 IATGTGSLQNNLN

-378 VTDIYMA
+378 VTDVYMA

-395 GVALMTIDE
+395 GVALMTID
-404 NKDFTYDITSTTTL
+404 NDDNFTYAITNTTTL
-418 LDGMTNVSQYM
+418 LDGMTDVSKYM

-446 TSVPAGNYP
+446 ASVPANEYP
-455 DGYNTWDV
+455 DGYNTWDA
-463 DAWAGWTVGNPGGI
+463 DTWTGWTVGNPGGI

-500 AVQLDGS
+500 AVVLDGTS
-507 TFNDNRNAFTGEADQ
+507 FNDNRNAFTGEANQ
-522 ALTTTNVSGF
+522 ALTESQVGGF

-554 PNTATKWNYVVYDNK
+554 PSTATNWNYVVYDNK
-569 IENSGAIP
+569 IENNGTIP
-577 TTVGDENYTLL
+577 TTVGRENYTLL

-593 FTGTQSDVLVAL
+593 FDIQANQSDVLVAL
-605 EFENNGVAFYGEH
+605 EFENNGIAFYGEH

-635 GNNTIATNQWDQ
+635 SGKTINTDQWDQ
-647 YYPVPPYFASG
+647 YYPVPPYTNEGA
-658 ENAGKSQK
+658 SQK

>member
-1 MKQLFNFALI
+1 MKKNLMFAMI
-11 GAIALTSAT
+11 GAIALTGA
-20 MFVGCNSSE
+20 VGLTSCSSS
-29 DAVETNNP
+29 DDVAADVNP
-37 NYNEKTDEVNVQ
+37 NYNPETNEVNVQ

-61 TTRQGAATVQKA
+61 TTRQGAATVQKN

-85 ALKTDNPTW
+85 ALKTGNPAW
-94 LAPFDGSASTSMG
+94 LAPFDGSSSTSMG

-117 TSSQIPTPDTQNPGS
+117 TSSQILTPDAQNPGS

-154 AIQSGDTEEDGKVE
+154 AIQSGVTEEDGKVE
-168 MNVTAAP
+168 MDVTTAP
-175 ENTTFTLQSR
+175 ENTTFSLQSR
-185 LGENGTK
+185 LGQNGTT

-207 MDAQISDV
+207 MDARISDV
-215 AAGAGEVIHDYTNTA
+215 AAGAGEEIKGYKNVA

-260 YYAITTLTELP
+260 YLAITTLTDLTAVP
-271 SGEPGDPDYN
+271 PTTQT
-281 AHPNEYRAGSSE
+281 PNEYRAGSSE

-314 TTDKEY
+314 TTDEEY

-378 VTDIYMA
+378 VTDVYMA

-395 GVALMTIDE
+395 GVALMTID
-404 NKDFTYDITSTTTL
+404 NDDNFTYEITNTTTL
-418 LDGMTNVSQYM
+418 LDGMTDVSKYM

-446 TSVPAGNYP
+446 ASVPANEYP
-455 DGYNTWDV
+455 DGYNTWDA
-463 DAWAGWTVGNPGGI
+463 DTWTGWTVGNPGGI

-500 AVQLDGS
+500 AVQLDGTS
-507 TFNDNRNAFTGEADQ
+507 FNDNRNAFTGEANQ
-522 ALTTTNVSGF
+522 ALTESQVGGF

-554 PNTATKWNYVVYDNK
+554 PNTATNWNYVVYDNK
-569 IENSGAIP
+569 IENNGTIP
-577 TTVGDENYTLL
+577 TTVGGENYTLL

-593 FTGTQSDVLVAL
+593 STDATQSDVLVAL

-635 GNNTIATNQWDQ
+635 GSNTINTNQWDQ
-647 YYPVPPYFASG
+647 YYPVPPYTNEGA
-658 ENAGKSQK
+658 SQK

-720 NVPLGH
+720 SVLLGH

>member
-1 MKQLFNFALI
+1 M
-11 GAIALTSAT
+11 GAIALTGAT
-20 MFVGCNSSE
+20 MFTGCSGSD
-29 DAVETNNP
+29 DAVAENNNP
-37 NYNEKTDEVNVQ
+37 NFNEKTNEVNVQ

-61 TTRQGAATVQKA
+61 TTRQGAATVQKN

-85 ALKTDNPTW
+85 ALKTGNPAW

-117 TSSQIPTPDTQNPGS
+117 TSSQIPTPDAQNPGS

-154 AIQSGDTEEDGKVE
+154 AIQSGVTEEDGKVE
-168 MNVTAAP
+168 MSVTAAP

-185 LGENGTK
+185 LGENATT

-207 MDAQISDV
+207 MDARISNV
-215 AAGAGEVIHDYTNTA
+215 AAGAGEEIKGYKNVA

-244 AIVDGL
+244 AAVDGL

-260 YYAITTLTELP
+260 YYAITTLTDLTAVP
-271 SGEPGDPDYN
+271 
-281 AHPNEYRAGSSE
+281 ATTQTPNEYRAGSSE
-293 AVRHLIYHIYTDC
+293 AVRYLIYHIYTDC

-314 TTDKEY
+314 TTDDEY

-337 TSPDNETSIAFKSV
+337 VDPDNQTSIAFKSV
-351 TATGTGSLQNNLN
+351 IATGTGSLQNNLN
-364 TDLSIADFNTRFSG
+364 TDLNIADFNTRFSG
-378 VTDIYMA
+378 VTDVYMA

-395 GVALMTIDE
+395 GVALMTID
-404 NKDFTYDITSTTTL
+404 NDDNFTYAITNTTTL
-418 LDGMTNVSQYM
+418 LDGMTDVSKYM

-446 TSVPAGNYP
+446 ASVPANEYP
-455 DGYNTWDV
+455 DGYNTWDA
-463 DAWAGWTVGNPGGI
+463 DTWTGWTVGNPGGI

-500 AVQLDGS
+500 AVVLDGTS
-507 TFNDNRNAFTGEADQ
+507 FNDNRNAFTGEANQ
-522 ALTTTNVSGF
+522 ALTESQVGGF

-554 PNTATKWNYVVYDNK
+554 PNTATNWNYVVYDNK
-569 IENSGAIP
+569 IENNGTIP
-577 TTVGDENYTLL
+577 TTVGRENYTLL

-593 FTGTQSDVLVAL
+593 FDTQANQRDVLVAL
-605 EFENNGVAFYGEH
+605 EFENNGIAFYGEH

-635 GNNTIATNQWDQ
+635 SGNTINTNQWDQ
-647 YYPVPPYFASG
+647 YYPVPPYTNEGA
-658 ENAGKSQK
+658 SQK

>member
-1 MKQLFNFALI
+1 
-11 GAIALTSAT
+11 
-20 MFVGCNSSE
+20 MFTGCSGSD
-29 DAVETNNP
+29 DAVAENNNP
-37 NYNEKTDEVNVQ
+37 NFNEKTNEVNVQ

-61 TTRQGAATVQKA
+61 TTRQGAATVQKN

-85 ALKTDNPTW
+85 ALKTGNPAW

-117 TSSQIPTPDTQNPGS
+117 TSSQIPTPDAQNPGS

-154 AIQSGDTEEDGKVE
+154 AIQSGVTEEDGKVE
-168 MNVTAAP
+168 MSVTAAP

-185 LGENGTK
+185 LGENATT

-207 MDAQISDV
+207 MDARISNV
-215 AAGAGEVIHDYTNTA
+215 AAGAGEEIKGYKNVA

-244 AIVDGL
+244 AAVDGL

-260 YYAITTLTELP
+260 YYAITTLTDLTAVP
-271 SGEPGDPDYN
+271 
-281 AHPNEYRAGSSE
+281 ATTQTPNEYRAGSSE
-293 AVRHLIYHIYTDC
+293 AVRYLIYHIYTDC

-314 TTDKEY
+314 TTDDEY

-337 TSPDNETSIAFKSV
+337 VDPDNQTSIAFKSV
-351 TATGTGSLQNNLN
+351 IATGTGSLQNNLN
-364 TDLSIADFNTRFSG
+364 TDLNIADFNTRFSG
-378 VTDIYMA
+378 VTDVYMA

-395 GVALMTIDE
+395 GVALMTID
-404 NKDFTYDITSTTTL
+404 NDDNFTYAITNTTTL
-418 LDGMTNVSQYM
+418 LDGMTDVSKYM

-446 TSVPAGNYP
+446 ASVPANEYP
-455 DGYNTWDV
+455 DGYNTWDA
-463 DAWAGWTVGNPGGI
+463 DTWTGWTVGNPGGI

-500 AVQLDGS
+500 AVVLDGTS
-507 TFNDNRNAFTGEADQ
+507 FNDNRNAFTGEANQ
-522 ALTTTNVSGF
+522 ALTESQVGGF

-554 PNTATKWNYVVYDNK
+554 PNTATNWNYVVYDNK
-569 IENSGAIP
+569 IENNGTIP
-577 TTVGDENYTLL
+577 TTVGRENYTLL

-593 FTGTQSDVLVAL
+593 FDTQANQRDVLVAL
-605 EFENNGVAFYGEH
+605 EFENNGIAFYGEH

-635 GNNTIATNQWDQ
+635 SGNTINTNQWDQ
-647 YYPVPPYFASG
+647 YYPVPPYTNEGA
-658 ENAGKSQK
+658 SQK

>member
-1 MKQLFNFALI
+1 MKKNLMFAMI
-11 GAIALTSAT
+11 GAIALTGA
-20 MFVGCNSSE
+20 VGLTSCSSS
-29 DAVETNNP
+29 DDVAADVNP
-37 NYNEKTDEVNVQ
+37 NYNPETNEVNVQ

-61 TTRQGAATVQKA
+61 TTRQGAATVQKN

-85 ALKTDNPTW
+85 ALKTGNPAW
-94 LAPFDGSASTSMG
+94 LAPFDGSSSTSMG

-117 TSSQIPTPDTQNPGS
+117 TSSQIPTPDAQNPGS

-154 AIQSGDTEEDGKVE
+154 AIQSGVTEEDGKVE
-168 MNVTAAP
+168 MDVTTAP
-175 ENTTFTLQSR
+175 ENTTFSLQSR
-185 LGENGTK
+185 LGQNGTT

-207 MDAQISDV
+207 MDARISDV
-215 AAGAGEVIHDYTNTA
+215 AAGAGEEIKGYKNVA

-260 YYAITTLTELP
+260 YLAITTLTDLTAGP
-271 SGEPGDPDYN
+271 
-281 AHPNEYRAGSSE
+281 ATTQTPNEYRAGSSE

-314 TTDKEY
+314 TTDEEY
-320 AAQLLAKEIK
+320 AAQLLAKQIK

-378 VTDIYMA
+378 VTDVYMA

-395 GVALMTIDE
+395 GVALMTID
-404 NKDFTYDITSTTTL
+404 NDDNFTYEITNTTTL
-418 LDGMTNVSQYM
+418 LDGMTDVSKYM

-446 TSVPAGNYP
+446 ASVPANEYP
-455 DGYNTWDV
+455 DGYNTWDA
-463 DAWAGWTVGNPGGI
+463 DTWTGWTVGNPGGI

-500 AVQLDGS
+500 AVQLDGTS
-507 TFNDNRNAFTGEADQ
+507 FNDNRNAFTGEANQ
-522 ALTTTNVSGF
+522 ALTESQVGGF

-546 GWNYLAKD
+546 GWNYLAKA
-554 PNTATKWNYVVYDNK
+554 PNTATNWNYVVYDNK
-569 IENSGAIP
+569 IENNGTIP
-577 TTVGDENYTLL
+577 TTVGGENYTLL

-593 FTGTQSDVLVAL
+593 STDATQSDVLVAL

-635 GNNTIATNQWDQ
+635 GSNTINTNQWDQ
-647 YYPVPPYFASG
+647 YYPVPPYTNEGA
-658 ENAGKSQK
+658 SQK

-720 NVPLGH
+720 SVLLGH

>member
-1 MKQLFNFALI
+1 
-11 GAIALTSAT
+11 
-20 MFVGCNSSE
+20 MFTGCSGSD
-29 DAVETNNP
+29 DAVAENNNP
-37 NYNEKTDEVNVQ
+37 NFNEKTNEVNVQ

-61 TTRQGAATVQKA
+61 TTRQGAATVQKN

-85 ALKTDNPTW
+85 ALKTGNPAW

-117 TSSQIPTPDTQNPGS
+117 TSSQIPTPDAQNPGS

-154 AIQSGDTEEDGKVE
+154 AIQSGVTEEDGKVE
-168 MNVTAAP
+168 MSVTAAP

-185 LGENGTK
+185 LGENATT

-207 MDAQISDV
+207 MDARISNV
-215 AAGAGEVIHDYTNTA
+215 AAGAGEEIKGYKNVA

-244 AIVDGL
+244 AAVDGL

-260 YYAITTLTELP
+260 YYAITTLTDLTAVP
-271 SGEPGDPDYN
+271 
-281 AHPNEYRAGSSE
+281 ATTQTPNEYRAGSSE
-293 AVRHLIYHIYTDC
+293 AVRYLIYHIYTDC

-314 TTDKEY
+314 TTDDEY

-337 TSPDNETSIAFKSV
+337 VDPDNQTSIAFKSV
-351 TATGTGSLQNNLN
+351 IATGTGSLQNNLN
-364 TDLSIADFNTRFSG
+364 TDLNIADFNTRFSG
-378 VTDIYMA
+378 VTDVYMA

-395 GVALMTIDE
+395 GVALMTID
-404 NKDFTYDITSTTTL
+404 NDDNFTYAITNTTTL
-418 LDGMTNVSQYM
+418 LDGMTDVSKYM

-446 TSVPAGNYP
+446 ASVPANVYP
-455 DGYNTWDV
+455 DGYNTWDA
-463 DAWAGWTVGNPGGI
+463 DTWTGWTVGNPGGI

-500 AVQLDGS
+500 AVVLDGTS
-507 TFNDNRNAFTGEADQ
+507 FNDNRNAFTGEANQ
-522 ALTTTNVSGF
+522 ALTESQVGGF

-554 PNTATKWNYVVYDNK
+554 PNTATNWNYVVYDNK
-569 IENSGAIP
+569 IENNGTIP
-577 TTVGDENYTLL
+577 TTVGRENYTLL

-593 FTGTQSDVLVAL
+593 FDTQANQRDVLVAL
-605 EFENNGVAFYGEH
+605 EFENNGIAFYGEH

-635 GNNTIATNQWDQ
+635 SGNTINTNQWDQ
-647 YYPVPPYFASG
+647 YYPVPPYTNEGA
-658 ENAGKSQK
+658 SQK

>member
-1 MKQLFNFALI
+1 MKKLFNFALV
-11 GAIALTSAT
+11 GAIALTGAT
-20 MFVGCNSSE
+20 MFAGCSGSD
-29 DAVETNNP
+29 DAVAENNNP
-37 NYNEKTDEVNVQ
+37 NFNEKTNEVNVQ

-61 TTRQGAATVQKA
+61 TTRQGAATVQKN

-85 ALKTDNPTW
+85 ALKTGHPAW

-154 AIQSGDTEEDGKVE
+154 AIQSGVTEEDGKVE
-168 MNVTAAP
+168 MSVTAAP

-185 LGENGTK
+185 LGENATT

-207 MDAQISDV
+207 MDARISNV
-215 AAGAGEVIHDYTNTA
+215 AAGAGEEIKGYKNVA

-244 AIVDGL
+244 ATVDGL

-260 YYAITTLTELP
+260 YLAITTLTDLTAVP
-271 SGEPGDPDYN
+271 
-281 AHPNEYRAGSSE
+281 ATTQTPNEYRAGSSE

-314 TTDKEY
+314 TTDDEY

-337 TSPDNETSIAFKSV
+337 VDPDNQTSIAFKSV
-351 TATGTGSLQNNLN
+351 IATGTGSLQNNLN

-378 VTDIYMA
+378 VTDVYMA

-395 GVALMTIDE
+395 GVALMTID
-404 NKDFTYDITSTTTL
+404 NDDNFTYAITNTTTL
-418 LDGMTNVSQYM
+418 LDGMTDVSKYM

-446 TSVPAGNYP
+446 ASVPANDYP
-455 DGYNTWDV
+455 DGYNTWDA
-463 DAWAGWTVGNPGGI
+463 DTWTGWTVGNPGGI

-500 AVQLDGS
+500 AVVLDGTS
-507 TFNDNRNAFTGEADQ
+507 FNDNRNAFTGEANQ
-522 ALTTTNVSGF
+522 ALTESQVGGF

-554 PNTATKWNYVVYDNK
+554 PSTATNWNYVVYDNK
-569 IENSGAIP
+569 IENNGTIP
-577 TTVGDENYTLL
+577 TTVGRENYTLL

-593 FTGTQSDVLVAL
+593 FDTQANQSDVLVAL
-605 EFENNGVAFYGEH
+605 EFENNGIAFYGEH

-635 GNNTIATNQWDQ
+635 SGNTINTNQWDQ
-647 YYPVPPYFASG
+647 YYPVPPYTNEGA
-658 ENAGKSQK
+658 SQK

>member
-1 MKQLFNFALI
+1 MKKNLMFAMI
-11 GAIALTSAT
+11 GAIALTGA
-20 MFVGCNSSE
+20 VGLTSCSSS
-29 DAVETNNP
+29 DDVAADVNP
-37 NYNEKTDEVNVQ
+37 NYNPETNEVNVQ

-61 TTRQGAATVQKA
+61 TTRQGAATVQK
-73 NNFRGLKDAKLI
+73 NNEFRGLKDAKLI
-85 ALKTDNPTW
+85 ALKTGNPTW

-117 TSSQIPTPDTQNPGS
+117 TSSQITEPNTNNPAN

-154 AIQSGDTEEDGKVE
+154 AIQSGVTEEDGKVE
-168 MNVTAAP
+168 MNVTTAP
-175 ENTTFTLQSR
+175 ENTTFSLQSR
-185 LGENGTK
+185 LGENGTT

-215 AAGAGEVIHDYTNTA
+215 AAGAGEEIKGYKNVA
-230 AITGFTW
+230 AITGITW

-260 YYAITTLTELP
+260 YLAITTLTDLTA
-271 SGEPGDPDYN
+271 DP
-281 AHPNEYRAGSSE
+281 ATTQTPNEYRAGSSE

-314 TTDKEY
+314 TTDEEY

-364 TDLSIADFNTRFSG
+364 TDLGIADFNTRFSG
-378 VTDIYMA
+378 VTDVYMA

-395 GVALMTIDE
+395 GVALMTID
-404 NKDFTYDITSTTTL
+404 NDDNFTYAITNTTTL
-418 LDGMTNVSQYM
+418 LDGMTNVSHYM

-446 TSVPAGNYP
+446 ASVPANEYP
-455 DGYNTWDV
+455 DGYSTWDA
-463 DAWAGWTVGNPGGI
+463 DTWTGWTVGNPGGI

-507 TFNDNRNAFTGEADQ
+507 AFNDNRNAFTGEANQ
-522 ALTTTNVSGF
+522 TLTTTQVSGF

-546 GWNYLAKD
+546 GWNYLAKA
-554 PNTATKWNYVVYDNK
+554 PSAATNWNYVVYDNK
-569 IENSGAIP
+569 IENNGTIP
-577 TTVGDENYTLL
+577 TTVGGENYTLL

-593 FTGTQSDVLVAL
+593 FNTQANQSDVLVAL
-605 EFENNGVAFYGEH
+605 EFENNGIAFYGEH

-635 GNNTIATNQWDQ
+635 GSNTINTNQWDQ
-647 YYPVPPYFASG
+647 YYPVPPYTNEGA
-658 ENAGKSQK
+658 SQK